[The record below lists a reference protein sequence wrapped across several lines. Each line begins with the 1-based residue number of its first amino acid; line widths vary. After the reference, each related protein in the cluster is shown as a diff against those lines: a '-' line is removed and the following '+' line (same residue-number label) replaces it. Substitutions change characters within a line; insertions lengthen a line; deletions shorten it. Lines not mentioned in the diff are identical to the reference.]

1 MDGPRGRAGV
11 RVKMLGLVSVLIA
24 SVGWG
29 NAALANVRL
38 FASGAIESSAASES
52 AASGNKLPELS
63 LEFFDYL
70 GSLVKRDG
78 EWVDPLTL
86 DEQFAEDASSN
97 GDAED
102 ASLKDDAKDV
112 SSKDA
117 QTKVSEVEQ

>member
-29 NAALANVRL
+29 NAALANVWL
-38 FASGAIESSAASES
+38 FASGAIENS
-52 AASGNKLPELS
+52 AASGNELPELS

-86 DEQFAEDASSN
+86 DEQLNEDASSLEDASSI

-102 ASLKDDAKDV
+102 A

>member
-11 RVKMLGLVSVLIA
+11 RVKMLGLVCVLIA

-29 NAALANVRL
+29 NTALANIWL
-38 FASGAIESSAASES
+38 FASGAIESSAANES
-52 AASGNKLPELS
+52 AAGGNKLPELS

-86 DEQFAEDASSN
+86 DEQLNEDASSI
-97 GDAED
+97 
-102 ASLKDDAKDV
+102 DDAKDV

>member
-1 MDGPRGRAGV
+1 M
-11 RVKMLGLVSVLIA
+11 KMLGLVSVLIA

-29 NAALANVRL
+29 NAAV
-38 FASGAIESSAASES
+38 ASES

-78 EWVDPLTL
+78 EWVDALAL

-97 GDAED
+97 EDAED
-102 ASLKDDAKDV
+102 AFSKDV
-112 SSKDA
+112 ASKDA

>member
-29 NAALANVRL
+29 NAALANVWL
-38 FASGAIESSAASES
+38 FASGAIESS

-97 GDAED
+97 GDVED
-102 ASLKDDAKDV
+102 ASSKGDVQDV